1 MTPGE
6 HLRLELKRLAL
17 NQSELAAALGISRQT
32 VNNVINDRQPV
43 SRALARKLGPITGKA
58 SDYWL
63 RDSYPDPPES
73 SGPNSATSRPPN
85 ETLTPASKSSTG

>member
-17 NQSELAAALGISRQT
+17 NQTELARALDISRQT
-32 VNNVINDRQPV
+32 INNVINGRQPV
-43 SRALARKLGPITGKA
+43 SRALARKLGSITGKP

-63 RDSYPDPPES
+63 RDSYADPPGS
-73 SGPNSATSRPPN
+73 SPTN
-85 ETLTPASKSSTG
+85 EALRPASKSSTG

>member
-17 NQSELAAALGISRQT
+17 NQGELAAALGVSRQT
-32 VNNVINDRQPV
+32 INNVINGRQPV

-58 SDYWL
+58 GDYWL
-63 RDSYPDPPES
+63 RDSYPEPPGAKAASKPVNE
-73 SGPNSATSRPPN
+73 ALRP
-85 ETLTPASKSSTG
+85 AAKSSTG